1 MYSVRYMIYTYFLLV
16 CGLFHF
22 PNRVFQRANAL
33 NFDEV
38 QLINFYSVMSN
49 KDWCN
54 PMSQK
59 FSPVYSSRSFQML
72 CFTFYTCSTFSILY
86 MI

>member
-1 MYSVRYMIYTYFLLV
+1 MYSARYMIFIYFLPV

-38 QLINFYSVMSN
+38 QLINFYSVISN
-49 KDWCN
+49 KALCK

-59 FSPVYSSRSFQML
+59 FSSVYSSRSFQML
-72 CFTFYTCSTFSILY
+72 
-86 MI
+86 